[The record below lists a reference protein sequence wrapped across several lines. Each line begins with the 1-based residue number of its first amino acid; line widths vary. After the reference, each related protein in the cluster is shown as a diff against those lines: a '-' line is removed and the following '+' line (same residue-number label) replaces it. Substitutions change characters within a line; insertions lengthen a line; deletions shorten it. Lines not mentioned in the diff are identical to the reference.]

1 MAKDFDQ
8 PLAYRVVRSGVWI
21 AASSYFN
28 IAFGFAA
35 NLALT
40 RLLAPEHFGIFA
52 LATFFFALVNARTKV
67 GIGYAFAQRQA
78 IDAASIGSHLVL
90 DVILGIGSLFLVVLA
105 VPLLRALGYSW
116 DVAWVTV
123 ALGCI
128 GVLDA
133 ITGTAR
139 ILLERELNFKQ
150 TSLVTS
156 LFFPLSYLPAF
167 WLALN
172 GGGYWSLVAQNGT
185 LALCLLIGLWWTA
198 RRRLPALFQ
207 WRWQFDRQ
215 VSIQFVR
222 FGAVVGIGTLAGT
235 LFNQFDNFL
244 VGTFVSVAMLGYY
257 DRAYRIAQWPGLL
270 LSPIIQRV
278 AFYAYA
284 RLQDDPTRLAKTVT
298 MILWLVTTGGLA
310 IALAIF
316 AAAPDVVLLLYGERW
331 MPSAILIQFLVVFSL
346 LGPLVDIASALFIA
360 VGKPLRTSWVWTL
373 QLFVVILT
381 GTPLTL
387 SYGAVGT
394 CIGVGIAQTLGL
406 LIAYRQLSQM
416 IDLHWRDL
424 LATPMLAVAIAL
436 MGYLALT
443 WNTDLNMI
451 ALAVRVVFK
460 AGFIA
465 ALFLIIILILQPK
478 ASLERTQYVW
488 RLLRQKTQANSMGG

>member
-1 MAKDFDQ
+1 MANDFDQ
-8 PLAYRVVRSGVWI
+8 PLAYRVVRGGVWI

-40 RLLAPEHFGIFA
+40 RLLSPEHFGIFA
-52 LATFFFALVNARTKV
+52 LATFFFALVNARTKLGV
-67 GIGYAFAQRQA
+67 GYAFAQRQE
-78 IDAASIGSHLVL
+78 IDAASIGSHFVL
-90 DVILGIGSLFLVVLA
+90 DIILGIGSLFLAVLA

-116 DVAWVTV
+116 NVAWVTV

-150 TSLVTS
+150 ISLVTS
-156 LFFPLSYLPAF
+156 LFFPLSYVPAF
-167 WLALN
+167 WFALN

-185 LALCLLIGLWWTA
+185 LALFLLIGLWWTV
-198 RRRLPALFQ
+198 RRRLPAMFQ
-207 WRWQFDRQ
+207 WHWRFDRRIA
-215 VSIQFVR
+215 VQFVR

-244 VGTFVSVAMLGYY
+244 IGTFVSVAMLGYY

-270 LSPIIQRV
+270 LSPIVQRV

-298 MILWLVTTGGLA
+298 MILWLVSTAGLA

-316 AAAPDVVLLLYGERW
+316 AAAPDLVLLLYGERW
-331 MPSAILIQFLVVFSL
+331 MPSAIFVRFLVVYAL
-346 LGPLVDIASALFIA
+346 LGPLTEIVASLFIA
-360 VGKPLRTSWVWTL
+360 IGKPLRTSWVWTL
-373 QLFVVILT
+373 QLFALILA

-387 SYGAVGT
+387 LYGAVGT
-394 CIGVGIAQTLGL
+394 CIGVGIAQGLGL
-406 LIAYRQLSQM
+406 LIAYRQLSRM
-416 IDLHWRDL
+416 IDLRLREL
-424 LATPMLAVAIAL
+424 LATPTLAVAIAL
-436 MGYLALT
+436 MGYLTMT
-443 WNTDLNMI
+443 WNTDLNSV
-451 ALAVRVVFK
+451 ALAVRVIFK
-460 AGFIA
+460 AGFIT
-465 ALFLIIILILQPK
+465 ALFLAIILILQPK
-478 ASLERTQYVW
+478 TSLERFHYVW
-488 RLLRQKTQANSMGG
+488 RLWRQTQVNSVGG